1 MASIERTAYP
11 RLKRIP
17 AAKELKEIYTPTP
30 EEVEFSYRAA
40 RGVENRLT
48 LLVLLKVFQRLGY
61 FPALHEIPGII
72 VSHIG
77 MSLRMEPGVAPGYD
91 NARTLYRHH
100 KAIREYLEVIPYGRH
115 PRHVATE
122 AVFRAAQVMDN
133 PADLI
138 NVAIEE
144 LIKQRC
150 ELPSFTTLDRL
161 TRRIRAL
168 VNQRFFAAVLTRLS
182 REDRGRLDALLDV
195 TDISRRSEFSF
206 LKEPPKS
213 ATLTH
218 MRELQFRFAWLLSMG
233 DVEGKLEGIP
243 NAKIKHFAA
252 EARALDAAEI
262 RDFAQP
268 KRYTLLL
275 AMLYRARVT
284 ARDNMVETFLKRIG
298 AIHNKGKQD
307 LVELQEK
314 HRAKTETLI
323 SVFTEV
329 LQTTDAAPEADD
341 AVLGRQLRT
350 ILAARGGSGP
360 LLDDCTAVS
369 AFHGNNY
376 LPLLWKFFKSNRSE
390 LFRLARHL
398 TLKSTTQD
406 NTLMAALDFVLANEQ
421 RRTVL
426 IPGPLDLSFASEQ
439 WIRTVMAKDRGVW
452 VMQRQHLEVCVFS
465 YLASEL
471 KSGDISVAGS
481 ENFADYRDQMLT
493 WNECEPMVAGYCR
506 DLGFEFGPQ
515 GFVQQLRAW
524 LTETAAQVDQNYPDN
539 GQVVITESGEPV
551 LKRIV
556 RKDLAT
562 TAVALER
569 ILLERMPERNIIDI
583 LCNVQHYTQWT
594 RHFGPLSGSDPKL
607 ENPVERYIIT
617 AFGYGCNLGPVQTAK
632 HMRGVVTHHQLSFVN
647 RRHVSAAKL
656 DAAIRDIINQYNR
669 FGLPK
674 VWGDGTAAAADGTKF
689 DLYEENLISE
699 YHIRYGGYGGIAYH
713 HVADSYIALFSHFI
727 PCGVWEAVYIIDGLL
742 KNKSDVQPDTLHA
755 DTQGQS
761 LPVFALAHMLGIK
774 LMPRIRNWKDLKFF
788 RPSKDAVYKHID
800 PLFSD
805 PVDWDLLETHWQDL
819 LQVVLSIKAGKVLPS
834 TLLRKLGNYSRKNR
848 LYQAFLEMGRVIRTV
863 FLLKYITDI
872 QLREQITASTNKVEA
887 YNGFSKWVFFGG
899 EGIISENDPEE
910 QEKRIKYKDLVSNII
925 VFQNVVDMT
934 FAMRQLCQE
943 GYAVTREDVAA
954 LSPYLTRHI
963 KRFGDYV
970 IDLENVPR
978 PLEAELPVPL

>member
-1 MASIERTAYP
+1 VASIERTAYP
-11 RLKRIP
+11 RFKRIP
-17 AAKELKEIYTPTP
+17 TVKELSEVYTPTP
-30 EEVEFSYRAA
+30 QEIQFAYAAA
-40 RGVENRLT
+40 RGAEPILS
-48 LLVLLKVFQRLGY
+48 LLVMLKAFQRLGY
-61 FPALHEIPGII
+61 FPTPGEIPGPVIA
-72 VSHIG
+72 HIKAC
-77 MSLRMEPGVAPGYD
+77 LGVGRDVTPQFPE
-91 NARTLYRHH
+91 RSRYRHQ
-100 KAIREYLEVIPYGRH
+100 KAIREYLEVLPYGKYA
-115 PRHVATE
+115 RHVATE
-122 AVFRAAQVMDN
+122 AIFKASHVMDN

-144 LIKQRC
+144 LINHRC
-150 ELPSFTTLDRL
+150 ELPAFAALDRL
-161 TRRIRAL
+161 AGRIRTL
-168 VNQRFFAAVLTRLS
+168 VNHRFFATVLTRLS
-182 REDRGRLDALLDV
+182 QEDRNQLDRLLDV
-195 TDISRRSEFSF
+195 TDASRRSEFSF
-206 LKEPPKS
+206 LKVPPKS

-218 MRELQFRFAWLLSMG
+218 MRDLQFRFSWLLSMG
-233 DVEGKLEGIP
+233 DVEGKLAGIP

-262 RDFAQP
+262 RDFAPP
-268 KRYTLLL
+268 KRYTMLL
-275 AMLYRARVT
+275 AMLHRARVT
-284 ARDNMVETFLKRIG
+284 ARDNLVETFLKRIG
-298 AIHNKGKQD
+298 AIHNDGKQA

-314 HRAKTETLI
+314 HRAKTENLI
-323 SVFTEV
+323 SVFAEV
-329 LQTTDAAPEADD
+329 LQTTDSVQDGDD
-341 AVLGRQLRT
+341 AELGRQLRT
-350 ILAARGGSGP
+350 LLAARGGSGS
-360 LLDDCTAVS
+360 LLEDCAAVS

-376 LPLLWKFFKSNRSE
+376 LPLLWNYFKSNRSA
-390 LFRLARHL
+390 LFRVARLL

-406 NTLMAALDFVLANEQ
+406 QTLMAALDFVLANE
-421 RRTVL
+421 RRRATL
-426 IPGPLDLSFASEQ
+426 IPENLDLSFASDQ
-439 WIRTVMAKDRGVW
+439 WVRTVMVRDRGSW

-465 YLASEL
+465 HLAAEL
-471 KSGDISVAGS
+471 KSGDISVQGS
-481 ENFADYRDQMLT
+481 ENFADYRNQLLA
-493 WNECEPMVAGYCR
+493 WSECEPMVAGYCR
-506 DLGFEFGPQ
+506 DLGFESTPQ
-515 GFVQQLRAW
+515 DFVRQLRNW
-524 LTETAAQVDQNYPDN
+524 LTETAGEVDRNYPDI
-539 GQVVITESGEPV
+539 GQVVISENGEPV

-556 RKDLAT
+556 RKDLT
-562 TAVALER
+562 VSAVALER
-569 ILLERMPERNIIDI
+569 NLLERIPERNIIDV
-583 LCNVQHYTQWT
+583 LCNVHYYTNWT
-594 RHFGPLSGSDPKL
+594 RHFGPLSGSNPKL

-617 AFGYGCNLGPVQTAK
+617 TFGYGCNLGPVQTAR

-689 DLYEENLISE
+689 DLYEENLVSE

-761 LPVFALAHMLGIK
+761 LPVFALAHLLGIK

-788 RPSKDAVYKHID
+788 RPSKDAIYKHID

-805 PVDWDLLETHWQDL
+805 PVDWDLLETHWRDL
-819 LQVVLSIKAGKVLPS
+819 LQVVLSIKVGKVLPS

-848 LYQAFLEMGRVIRTV
+848 LYQAFVELGRVVRTV
-863 FLLKYITDI
+863 FLLKYMSDI

-899 EGIISENDPEE
+899 EGVITENDPEE

-925 VFQNVVDMT
+925 IFLNVVDMT
-934 FAMRQLCQE
+934 FALRQLIQE
-943 GYAVTREDVAA
+943 GHTVTREDLAT

-970 IDLENVPR
+970 IDLEQVPQ